1 MLSPA
6 ILHCDWTFTF
16 ISMRTHTRHRIKIT
30 TFFFFSSH
38 WSCVATYFVHHNLPR
53 SLKAPK
59 WNDCQWRE
67 SESEGFLQLIKDTAA
82 PTLSFNERRRAGA
95 EGKRHEDLSGKTAGS
110 KLGYRKLTLKGF
122 DSLPML
128 HPRHTGLRSVCG
140 LVHTYVGIFKN
151 AEVLLASGVK

>member
-16 ISMRTHTRHRIKIT
+16 ISMSTHTRHRIKIT
-30 TFFFFSSH
+30 TFFFSPH
-38 WSCVATYFVHHNLPR
+38 WSRVATYFVHHNLLR

-67 SESEGFLQLIKDTAA
+67 SESEGFLQLIKDMAA

-95 EGKRHEDLSGKTAGS
+95 EGKRHKDLSEKSAGS

-122 DSLPML
+122 DFLQML
-128 HPRHTGLRSVCG
+128 LARHTGLRSVCG

-151 AEVLLASGVK
+151 AEVVLASGVK